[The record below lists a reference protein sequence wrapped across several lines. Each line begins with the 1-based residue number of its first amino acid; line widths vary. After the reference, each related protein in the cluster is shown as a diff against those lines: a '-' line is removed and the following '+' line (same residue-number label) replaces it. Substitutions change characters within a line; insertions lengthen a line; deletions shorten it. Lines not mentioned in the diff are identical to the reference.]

1 VLHEP
6 LAHPP
11 QRARHLRPGRHP
23 GEPQASY
30 PALVPR
36 GRQDAA
42 RSLADG
48 DGDGDR
54 DRDRDGTFLF
64 ITNKPF
70 GIQHIFG
77 ED

>member
-1 VLHEP
+1 MNRWHTHPSAHGSYVLDGT
-6 LAHPP
+6 LVS
-11 QRARHLRPGRHP
+11 
-23 GEPQASY
+23 PQASY

-42 RSLADG
+42 RSLA

>member
-1 VLHEP
+1 MNRWHTHPSAHGICVLDGTLVSHQGS
-6 LAHPP
+6 H
-11 QRARHLRPGRHP
+11 
-23 GEPQASY
+23 

-42 RSLADG
+42 RSLA